1 MYDVELRHER
11 RERVEN
17 GLIDSLGSLRA
28 THDEDRRHR
37 RVELEEGVSALLR
50 GLQYLLADRVT
61 NDRDA
66 VVDLFGKF
74 GRCRRMC
81 DGNPARELC
90 RPERDAAGRSISV
103 VDNDGYAQETCRKKR
118 RKRGVS
124 ARGENDVGID
134 TEKLRGRT
142 DNAYG
147 IGKYTQYVEQ
157 AGIAADLTCGTRHI
171 GDVVLKQGFCIKSG
185 RSDVE
190 KLGLD
195 KLALIADV
203 LNSFGDSNKRVE
215 MPARS
220 PAYKHDTHCPILS
233 QNSFM
238 DAPSFFLYHA

>member
-66 VVDLFGKF
+66 VLDFCGEF
-74 GRCRRMC
+74 RGGRGVC

-103 VDNDGYAQETCRKKR
+103 VDNDGYAQETCREKR

-124 ARGENDVGID
+124 ARGENDIGID
-134 TEKLRGRT
+134 TKKLHGRT
-142 DNAYG
+142 DDAYG
-147 IGKYTQYVEQ
+147 IGKYAQHIEH
-157 AGIAADLTCGTRHI
+157 AAVSAHFPGRTRHV
-171 GDVVLKQGFCIKSG
+171 GDVVLNQYFLIKSNLP
-185 RSDVE
+185 DVQ
-190 KLGLD
+190 KLD
-195 KLALIADV
+195 
-203 LNSFGDSNKRVE
+203 
-215 MPARS
+215 
-220 PAYKHDTHCPILS
+220 
-233 QNSFM
+233 
-238 DAPSFFLYHA
+238 

>member
-103 VDNDGYAQETCRKKR
+103 VDNDGYAQETCREKR
-118 RKRGVS
+118 RERGVS
-124 ARGENDVGID
+124 ARGENDIGID
-134 TEKLRGRT
+134 TKKLRGRT
-142 DNAYG
+142 DDAHG
-147 IGKYTQYVEQ
+147 IGKETEDVENT
-157 AGIAADLTCGTRHI
+157 AVSTDLSRGSRYI
-171 GDVVLKQGFCIKSG
+171 GNVVFEQGFRIKS
-185 RSDVE
+185 RWPDVE

-195 KLALIADV
+195 ELALTADV
-203 LNSFGDSNKRVE
+203 LNRFCDSNKRVK
-215 MPARS
+215 MPARP
-220 PAYKHDTHCPILS
+220 PAD
-233 QNSFM
+233 
-238 DAPSFFLYHA
+238 